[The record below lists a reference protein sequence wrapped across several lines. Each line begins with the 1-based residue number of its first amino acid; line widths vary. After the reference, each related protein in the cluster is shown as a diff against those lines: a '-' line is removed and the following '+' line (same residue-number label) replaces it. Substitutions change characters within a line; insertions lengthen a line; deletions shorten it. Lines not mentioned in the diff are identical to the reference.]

1 MAKIIYL
8 EHDGTEHVVDVPKG
22 TSLMLG
28 AVENGVPGIDAVCGG
43 ICVCGTCSCY
53 IDIQEQKAKGIP
65 AAKGQE
71 LDTLNEVL
79 HRQENSR
86 LSCQIDVT
94 DSMDGLRV
102 TLPFE
107 QQ

>member
-1 MAKIIYL
+1 MPKIIYV
-8 EHDGTEHVVDVPKG
+8 EHNGTEHEVDVPKG

-53 IDIQEQKAKGIP
+53 IDIQEQKAKGI
-65 AAKGQE
+65 AAARGQE
-71 LDTLNEVL
+71 VDTLNEVL
-79 HRQENSR
+79 HRKENSR
-86 LSCQIDVT
+86 LGCQIDVT
-94 DSMDGLRV
+94 DAMNGLRV
-102 TLPFE
+102 YLPIE

>member
-1 MAKIIYL
+1 MAKIIYV
-8 EHDGTEHVVDVPKG
+8 EHDGTEHEVDVPKG

-53 IDIQEQKAKGIP
+53 IDVAEQKAKGIVP
-65 AAKGQE
+65 AKGQE
-71 LDTLNEVL
+71 LETLNEVL
-79 HRQENSR
+79 HRKGNSR
-86 LSCQIDVT
+86 LCCQIDVT
-94 DSMDGLRV
+94 DAMKGLRV
-102 TLPFE
+102 YLPIE